1 MKRKFNYTGRKK
13 IYREYISLFLNRDN
27 NGEIKSF
34 SLDLD
39 LEKMNFKQD
48 YKIYVEAYN
57 KTDVKRFDFG
67 TMGKNLTPD
76 DTSLSDIAYSKNIK
90 FRILIVDETGKHG
103 RIIAHADR
111 ITSETDIET
120 IPILPVDF
128 EDLGNQVWKINF
140 SDIEGAPILILN
152 RNIPNIETIPKTDPQ
167 FFMYIIPAIIREILF
182 YIYFVEKIDS
192 IQDPSIEWHKN
203 WLNYAK
209 QILPSENL
217 PENNDNSS
225 QSEIIDWVDK
235 VIEEFC
241 YNYHDKWDS
250 FISVLMEGNDSD
262 QSSEI

>member
-1 MKRKFNYTGRKK
+1 MKRRFNYTGRKK

-27 NGEIKSF
+27 EDIKSF
-34 SLDLD
+34 SLELD

-48 YKIYVEAYN
+48 YKIYVEVYN
-57 KTDVKRFDFG
+57 KTDAKRFDFG
-67 TMGKNLTPD
+67 TTGKKITPS
-76 DTSLSDIAYSKNIK
+76 DTSLSDIAYYRNIK

-111 ITSETDIET
+111 IIPETDTEI

-128 EDLGNQVWKINF
+128 EDLGKQVWKISF

-152 RNIPNIETIPKTDPQ
+152 KNIPNIETIPKTDPQ
-167 FFMYIIPAIIREILF
+167 FFMYIIPTIIREILF

-192 IQDPSIEWHKN
+192 TQDPSIEWHKN

-209 QILPSENL
+209 NILPNENP
-217 PENNDNSS
+217 PENNDDSS
-225 QSEIIDWVDK
+225 QFEIIVWIDK

-241 YNYHDKWDS
+241 YNYNNKWDS
-250 FISVLMEGNDSD
+250 FVSVLMEENDSD
-262 QSSEI
+262 KSSEI